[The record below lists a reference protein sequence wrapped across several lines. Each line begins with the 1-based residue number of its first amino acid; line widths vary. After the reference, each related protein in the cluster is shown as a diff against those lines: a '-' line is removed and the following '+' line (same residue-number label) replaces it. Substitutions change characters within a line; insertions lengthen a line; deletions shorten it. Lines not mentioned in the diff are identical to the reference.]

1 MGLFSKLLKKEKLE
15 ELINIDDND
24 IVAIADGQ
32 LIDIK
37 TISDPV
43 FAQEM
48 MGKSV
53 AFRFN
58 KDKIT
63 LCSPANGVLS
73 VLFPTG
79 HAFGVVAGDGVE
91 IFVHCGINTVES
103 NGDGFKKLKKKQGD
117 KVIAGEP
124 IVEVD
129 INKLEKKYDMATMLI
144 VTNMQERSFDFISP
158 TIVKRGQSLIK

>member
-1 MGLFSKLLKKEKLE
+1 M
-15 ELINIDDND
+15 
-24 IVAIADGQ
+24 
-32 LIDIK
+32 
-37 TISDPV
+37 
-43 FAQEM
+43 
-48 MGKSV
+48 
-53 AFRFN
+53 
-58 KDKIT
+58 
-63 LCSPANGVLS
+63 LS

-79 HAFGVVAGDGVE
+79 HAFGVVASDGAE

-129 INKLEKKYDMATMLI
+129 INNLEKKYDIATMLI
-144 VTNMQERSFDFISP
+144 VTNMQERNFDFISP